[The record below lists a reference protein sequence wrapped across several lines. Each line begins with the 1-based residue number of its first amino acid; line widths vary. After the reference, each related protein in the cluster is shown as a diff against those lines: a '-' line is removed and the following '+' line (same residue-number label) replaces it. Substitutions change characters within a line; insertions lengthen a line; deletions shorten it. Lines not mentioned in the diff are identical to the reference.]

1 MAEMT
6 TQDIVKNCDEVKEGK
21 LDWLKVYAILTEAL
35 KTNKYRMLRTN
46 NTLFLI
52 RIDSPGV
59 AQMYIFN
66 ADTKHRLMGNMREFL
81 KAMQV
86 AKYNTVYGET
96 HNVQVLRLLERA
108 GFPGKIEQIESPNGK
123 PLFRGTMNV

>member
-1 MAEMT
+1 MKRMT
-6 TQDIVKNCDEVKEGK
+6 PQEIVEHCDELKGTK
-21 LDWLKVYAILTEAL
+21 LDWRKVYAVLSEQL
-35 KTNKYRMLRTN
+35 KTTKYRIQRTN

-59 AQMYIFN
+59 AQMFIFN

-86 AKYNTVYGET
+86 AKYHTVYGET
-96 HNVQVLRLLERA
+96 HNIQVLRLLEHA
-108 GFPGKIEQIESPNGK
+108 GFNGKIEQVPSPDNR
-123 PLFRGTMNV
+123 PLFRGTMHV